1 MPRLSAAD
9 LRREIV
15 TLTGPRRRLTDA
27 VAPGLTPAQLAG
39 LLRSAVEGDAY
50 AYLTLA
56 EEMEER
62 SPQYAAVLGTRKRAV
77 LGLPYQM
84 EAASDDARDVELRDA
99 VEAHLIK
106 APAFT
111 ALKGALLDALG
122 KGYAAVEV
130 CWNTQQ
136 TPWAPRDASRAQRAY
151 VWRDPRYFVYDRITG
166 RELRLV
172 DAADPWNGIPLPPY
186 RFIVHQP
193 TLKMGL
199 PVRGGLARLAAV
211 AYLCAHYAL
220 EDWMSFAEVFGMPL
234 RLGRYGPSATATDIQ
249 TLLAAVTGLG
259 SDAAAVL
266 PDSMRVEFQSA
277 GTGAGSGEL
286 YDRLVDRLDKLIS
299 KAVLGRSD
307 SADATAGKLGGEQ
320 YAGDVRRDIL
330 EADAA
335 ELSATI
341 NEQLI
346 RPFLDLNYGPPA
358 AYPVYALTV
367 PDLEDLGGLVDML
380 AKLVPLGLKVE
391 QSVIRDKWGLPDPAP
406 DAELLGMP
414 TVKQVADTALED
426 PDDEQQ
432 PPLAAP
438 AKAANRALN
447 RVAQAVDADP
457 TAPLVERLGAE
468 AAPLLDALLE
478 PVRRLLEQS
487 ADLDEFRQQ
496 LLALY
501 PDLDPRAF
509 AALMGQA
516 LAVADAAGRWEARP

>member
-9 LRREIV
+9 LQREIV
-15 TLTGPRRRLTDA
+15 TLTGVRRRLTDA
-27 VAPGLTPAQLAG
+27 VAPGLTPARLAG
-39 LLRSAVEGDAY
+39 LLAAAVDGDAF

-77 LGLPYQM
+77 LGLPYQL

-99 VEAHLIK
+99 VETHLIK
-106 APAFT
+106 APTFMT
-111 ALKGALLDALG
+111 LKGSLLDALG

-130 CWNTQQ
+130 CWDTKQ
-136 TPWAPRDASRAQRAY
+136 TPWAPRDASSARRAY
-151 VWRDPRYFVYDRITG
+151 VWRDPRYFVYDRVGG
-166 RELRLV
+166 RELRLI

-186 RFIVHQP
+186 RFIVHEP

-211 AYLCAHYAL
+211 AYLCAHYAM

-234 RLGRYGPSATATDIQ
+234 RLGRYGPGATPTDIN
-249 TLLAAVTGLG
+249 TLLAAVSGLG

-266 PDSMRVEFQSA
+266 PDSMRIEFQAA
-277 GTGAGSGEL
+277 GNGAGAGEV

-307 SADATAGKLGGEQ
+307 IADATAGQLGGQ
-320 YAGDVRRDIL
+320 QLSGDVRRDIL

-346 RPFLDLNYGPPA
+346 RPFVDLNYGPPA

-367 PDLEDLGGLVDML
+367 PDQEDLTGLVDML

-406 DAELLGMP
+406 DAELLGASISQRQEE
-414 TVKQVADTALED
+414 T
-426 PDDEQQ
+426 PDDEEE
-432 PPLAAP
+432 PEEEKEPEER
-438 AKAANRALN
+438 AANRALN
-447 RVAQAVDADP
+447 RVAAPVVDP

-468 AAPLLDALLE
+468 ADPLLDALLE
-478 PVRRLLEQS
+478 PVRRLLAESQ
-487 ADLDEFRQQ
+487 DLDEFRDN
-496 LLALY
+496 LAMLY
-501 PDLDPRAF
+501 PDLDPSAF
-509 AALMGQA
+509 AALMAQA
-516 LAVADAAGRWEARP
+516 LAVADAAGRLG

>member
-1 MPRLSAAD
+1 MPRLTATD
-9 LRREIV
+9 LNREIV

-27 VAPGLTPAQLAG
+27 VAPGLTPVHLAG
-39 LLRSAVEGDAY
+39 LLRSAVEGDAF

-62 SPQYAAVLGTRKRAV
+62 SPQYAAVLSTRKRAV
-77 LGLPYQM
+77 LGLPYRL

-99 VEAHLIK
+99 VEAHLIR
-106 APAFT
+106 APGFT
-111 ALKGALLDALG
+111 GLLGALLDALG

-130 CWNTQQ
+130 CWDTQQ
-136 TPWAPRDASRAQRAY
+136 TPWAPRDQDRSRRAY
-151 VWRDPRYFVYDRITG
+151 TWRDPRYFVYDRATG

-186 RFIVHQP
+186 RFIVHEP
-193 TLKMGL
+193 ILKMGL

-234 RLGRYGPSATATDIQ
+234 RLGRYGPTATDADKQ

-266 PDSMRVEFQSA
+266 SDSMRIEFQSA
-277 GTGAGSGEL
+277 GSGAGAGEL

-299 KAVLGRSD
+299 KAVLGRAD
-307 SADATAGKLGGEQ
+307 AADATAGKLGGEA

-358 AYPVYALTV
+358 AYPAYALTV
-367 PDLEDLGGLVDML
+367 PDQEDLVGLVEML

-406 DAELLGMP
+406 DAELLGVP
-414 TVKQVADTALED
+414 AVQQVADTAPEA
-426 PDDEQQ
+426 PDEAQQ
-432 PPLAAP
+432 PQLASP
-438 AKAANRALN
+438 ATAANRALN
-447 RVAQAVDADP
+447 RAVASSEDP
-457 TAPLVERLGAE
+457 TAPLVERLGVE
-468 AAPLLDALLE
+468 ADPLLDALLE
-478 PVRRLLEQS
+478 PVRRLLAEA
-487 ADLDEFRQQ
+487 ADLDEFRDQ
-496 LLALY
+496 LLTLY
-501 PDLDPRAF
+501 PDLDPTAF

-516 LAVADAAGRWEARP
+516 LAVADAAGRWEAQP

>member
-1 MPRLSAAD
+1 MPHLRAAD
-9 LRREIV
+9 LHREIV
-15 TLTGPRRRLTDA
+15 TLTGARRRLTDA
-27 VAPGLTPAQLAG
+27 VAPGLTPARLAG
-39 LLRSAVEGDAY
+39 LLRSAVEGDAF

-77 LGLPYQM
+77 LGLPYQL
-84 EAASDDARDVELRDA
+84 EAASDAPRDVELRDA
-99 VEAHLIK
+99 VEAHLVK
-106 APAFT
+106 APGFT
-111 ALKGALLDALG
+111 VLKSALLDALG

-130 CWNTQQ
+130 CWGTQQ
-136 TPWAPRDASRAQRAY
+136 TPWAPRDLDRSQRAY
-151 VWRDPRYFVYDRITG
+151 TWRDPRYFVYDRATG
-166 RELRLV
+166 RELRLI

-186 RFIVHQP
+186 RFILHEP

-199 PVRGGLARLAAV
+199 PARGGLARLAAV

-234 RLGRYGPSATATDIQ
+234 RLGRYGPSATAADIQ

-266 PDSMRVEFQSA
+266 PDSMRIDFQSA
-277 GTGAGSGEL
+277 GAGAGSGEL

-320 YAGDVRRDIL
+320 YASDVRRDIL

-335 ELSATI
+335 ELSATL
-341 NEQLI
+341 NEQLV
-346 RPFLDLNYGPPA
+346 RPFIDLNYGPQA

-367 PDLEDLGGLVDML
+367 PDSEDRTGLVDML

-406 DAELLGMP
+406 GAELLGVP
-414 TVKQVADTALED
+414 QI
-426 PDDEQQ
+426 
-432 PPLAAP
+432 AAP
-438 AKAANRALN
+438 SPIAPKNDRQTGNASPAATNRALN
-447 RVAQAVDADP
+447 RAAPEPPDP
-457 TAPLVERLGAE
+457 TAPLVERLGV
-468 AAPLLDALLE
+468 AADPLLDALLE
-478 PVRRLLEQS
+478 PVRALLDLS
-487 ADLDEFRQQ
+487 ADLDEFRQH

-501 PDLDPRAF
+501 PDLDPTAF
-509 AALMGQA
+509 ADLMGQA
-516 LAVADAAGRWEARP
+516 LAVADAAGRWEAPA